1 MTKGQEEIHRV
12 ETSTKKEEAEPTP
25 EEDHTIEDIIEETM
39 TDEEAF
45 QETWDLCQEKGV
57 SHQTIE
63 IEEEQ
68 KEEDLMKEEVLQE
81 TVINNT
87 HV

>member
-1 MTKGQEEIHRV
+1 MTKGQEEIHRE

-45 QETWDLCQEKGV
+45 HET
-57 SHQTIE
+57 
-63 IEEEQ
+63 
-68 KEEDLMKEEVLQE
+68 
-81 TVINNT
+81 
-87 HV
+87 